1 MKTCSKCKEEKEFS
15 KFHKHK
21 YSKDEYRSHCKECR
35 KEKDREYD
43 EKNKDYIK
51 QRTKKYREENK
62 DQIKENKKVY
72 YQKNKEKINKNHK
85 KYREENKD
93 KISYRGKVY
102 REENKERLKEKK
114 KEYRDQNYA
123 KERQKQWWI
132 DNKDKKKEYRANY
145 DKDKEREYR
154 KRWYKSLKERKPYI
168 LAWRS
173 LLNNSLKRLGKS
185 KEEETIKLLGYSAI
199 QLKEHIES
207 LFLEGMNWENYGDWH
222 IDHIKMISDFD
233 KDTPVD
239 VVNSLDNLRPLWAA
253 DNCSRKL
260 N

>member
-1 MKTCSKCKEEKEFS
+1 MKKCSKCKEEKEFTHFS
-15 KFHKHK
+15 KSKSFKDDHSIWCKKCSSAYHKLYRNLNK
-21 YSKDEYRSHCKECR
+21 EGLSSKR
-35 KEKDREYD
+35 KEYGARPE
-43 EKNKDYIK
+43 
-51 QRTKKYREENK
+51 
-62 DQIKENKKVY
+62 V
-72 YQKNKEKINKNHK
+72 KEK
-85 KYREENKD
+85 
-93 KISYRGKVY
+93 S
-102 REENKERLKEKK
+102 
-114 KEYRDQNYA
+114 
-123 KERQKQWWI
+123 KQWWK
-132 DNKDKKKEYRANY
+132 DNPDKKKEYRKNFS
-145 DKDKEREYR
+145 KDKEREYR
-154 KRWYKSLKERKPYI
+154 RRWYKSLKERKPYI